1 MAKGKYKRKRIL
13 RELREVPIKDSALS
27 EFIVKALN
35 KAGLNNMAD
44 LMLKNESQLKEI
56 PGIGDKAMQ
65 EILNLRKNWKVER

>member
-56 PGIGDKAMQ
+56 PGIGNKAMQ